1 MDNAITKEMFVRTLT
16 ESEYAAVTSKNV
28 KEIKAITGIDRGFM
42 VGDSMVAFADTPIE
56 KGLYKFDW
64 KAGKT
69 GQGYRGLTYWTPNV
83 NIFRDPPIY

>member
-69 GQGYRGLTYWTPNV
+69 VYYIVQSVFTEDRAFCYS
-83 NIFRDPPIY
+83 IY